1 MQDLAVARVKEAD
14 AALSRVNP
22 ALPERPVRPG
32 APIPSALTQ
41 AADARAR
48 AAGAAD
54 AIQVATIAQ
63 QLQREQDLLDAQEDV
78 PDSAMREA
86 GALLLKRREFAKS
99 TDEILAALAG
109 RQDIPLVL
117 PRPDAPQ
124 IQADIKAIRGDDAK
138 RAELNAL
145 INKARVAA
153 LSEDED
159 EQVAAIA
166 QYAWLSELARLAGP
180 PSAR

>member
-1 MQDLAVARVKEAD
+1 MHDIAVARVKEAD
-14 AALSRVNP
+14 AALSRVNR
-22 ALPERPVRPG
+22 ALETNV
-32 APIPSALTQ
+32 SAAADLSDR
-41 AADARAR
+41 AADARVR
-48 AAGAAD
+48 AAGASD

-63 QLQREQDLLDAQEDV
+63 QLQREKDLIDAQEDV

-99 TDEILAALAG
+99 TDEILAALAD

-124 IQADIKAIRGDDAK
+124 IQADIEATRSDDAK

-145 INKARVAA
+145 INKARAAA

-166 QYAWLSELARLAGP
+166 QYAWLSELARLVGP